1 MPPAYYSLVSPL
13 PFTAPAEAHPQIG
26 PTIKRALLTGVYLS
40 KWILKFFKTLNLFS
54 HCLIFT
60 RTLLINFCPIQ
71 EKNTGNF
78 NSTNRYL
85 RSLCCISML
94 IFTITWRNLH
104 SDVSSWEPK
113 TKALR
118 MFSIT
123 LILSLFFPSELKPH
137 IPSAGF
143 LAVSS
148 VQVLHLWYIVIIT
161 KMTFKLQFKGDKRSF
176 LCYAIRQF

>member
-26 PTIKRALLTGVYLS
+26 PTINRALLTGVYLS

-60 RTLLINFCPIQ
+60 RTLLINLCPIQ

-118 MFSIT
+118 MFSTT